1 MIRFAQVTVTFGTG
15 VPCGLFVPSL
25 YVGACCLVLLWF
37 WDVSTQQCILFTC
50 CNFLC
55 PCFSFTRLHPAWPSS
70 GLGRGLGQGC
80 CTSCVCSKHHAI
92 ALQLAVV
99 AYEFGHELILWPDVS
114 FSLFLCHYDKCK
126 GSGWV
131 LVWQFLWGR
140 KRSIFLPHKNSTPRY
155 HPMVFTPSKHHLNP
169 SWSNDVFGAA
179 RGRNAAFETPKLR
192 DRPRTPKRHLRNTER
207 KEKDRMRRT
216 RDRPHTLR
224 SCKSELEQWRFWGRK
239 RGKRCVRNP

>member
-55 PCFSFTRLHPAWPSS
+55 HCFSFTRLHPALPSS

-114 FSLFLCHYDKCK
+114 YIYIYVIMTSVKVLGGYLYDSFCGAGNGQFSCPTK
-126 GSGWV
+126 
-131 LVWQFLWGR
+131 
-140 KRSIFLPHKNSTPRY
+140 RY
-155 HPMVFTPSKHHLNP
+155 HPMLFTPSKHHLNP

-239 RGKRCVRNP
+239 RAKRCVRNP